1 MADWR
6 QSIHENP
13 ATFASRRAVLKGARA
28 QEAFGGPE
36 RPKDRA
42 MKRVGFLGWVALGA
56 SSLSAFAACQL
67 ESERTDTAQMEQR
80 HAEAITTGS
89 AAAELPDRFSVTVPW
104 GKGAEELRL
113 DPAGPESMAY
123 GPNAVALSESGESL
137 ILDRLGERIVRVGPD
152 GKVRT
157 FAAVPRD
164 AEELVASATSVVAF
178 SPLRAR
184 AWFFDAAGQS
194 AGEMQV
200 PRELRELTRLS
211 VGPSRRLSV
220 HTGFQER
227 LELGSPSAPLALEV
241 TLRSKREGAH
251 ILPDGSGVAVR
262 ATKGRAELVQIS
274 QAEGNVRSRVL
285 RASPLTGEITAARI
299 VGGEAETV
307 CLRTERVRSLPE
319 IAVDRRAL
327 CVNAVSGAVLFDEAL
342 PAPGVYLPRTEL
354 AFRAGRLSH
363 IHASTEGLVVTN
375 LAVFGG
381 EVTK

>member
-1 MADWR
+1 M
-6 QSIHENP
+6 
-13 ATFASRRAVLKGARA
+13 LKGARA

-36 RPKDRA
+36 RWKDRA
-42 MKRVGFLGWVALGA
+42 MKRVGFLGWVALAA
-56 SSLSAFAACQL
+56 SSLSAFAACQF
-67 ESERTDTAQMEQR
+67 ESESTGTAQSEQR
-80 HAEAITTGS
+80 RAEAVTTS
-89 AAAELPDRFSVTVPW
+89 AAAAELPDRFSVTVPW
-104 GKGAEELRL
+104 GKAAGELRL

-123 GPNAVALSESGESL
+123 GPNAVAISESGQSL
-137 ILDRLGERIVRVGPD
+137 ILDRLGERIVTVGPD
-152 GKVRT
+152 GKLRT
-157 FAAVPRD
+157 LAAVPKD
-164 AEELVASATSVVAF
+164 AEELIAGAGSVVAF

-184 AWFFDAAGQS
+184 AWFFDATGQS

-251 ILPDGSGVAVR
+251 ILPDGRGVAIR
-262 ATKGRAELVQIS
+262 AVKDRAELVQLS
-274 QAEGNVRSRVL
+274 QTEGNVRGRVL
-285 RASPLTGEITAARI
+285 HASALAGEITAARI
-299 VGGEAETV
+299 VGGEAEVV

-319 IAVDRRAL
+319 ISVDRRAL
-327 CVNAVSGAVLFDEAL
+327 CVNAVTGAVLVDEAL

-363 IHASTEGLVVTN
+363 IHATSAGLVVTN
-375 LAVFGG
+375 LAVLGG